1 MTFWDK
7 VINQNKKDS
16 SLITELSD
24 LSYKSIGGKR
34 QEPRVLI
41 KSRDMK
47 IFFMKKD
54 YDLAWGY

>member
-1 MTFWDK
+1 MTFWEK
-7 VINQNKKDS
+7 VNNQNKKDS

-24 LSYKSIGGKR
+24 LSYKSIRGKR

-54 YDLAWGY
+54 YDLAWRY